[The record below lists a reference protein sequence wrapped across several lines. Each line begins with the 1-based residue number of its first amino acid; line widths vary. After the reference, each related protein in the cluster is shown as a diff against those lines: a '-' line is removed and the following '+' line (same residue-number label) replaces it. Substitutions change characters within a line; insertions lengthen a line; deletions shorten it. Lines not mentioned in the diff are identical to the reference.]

1 MRRNIKAFTLVEMLI
16 VVVIIGILAAALIP
30 RLTGAQWRA
39 RDTAR
44 KADLTQIANA
54 LAAYESDEGA
64 YPDGS
69 CVDDPDVEAALLENM
84 TTIPKDPQAQRITY
98 WTRVNGC
105 SPAVYGYSRLKK
117 AGANRAA
124 FVLVANTET
133 PKKNSNYVLRSNYAG
148 AVTFSGEQNDDF
160 TALPDYVIGTF
171 NWYSSHK
178 CERVRLNPGGTTATV
193 CDSTASPP
201 VTEWVATANDQM
213 VYTVGY

>member
-1 MRRNIKAFTLVEMLI
+1 MKRDLRAFTLVEMLI

-64 YPDGS
+64 YPNGT

-84 TTIPKDPQAQRITY
+84 ATIPKDPQAQRVAY
-98 WTRVNGC
+98 WTRANGC
-105 SPAVYGYSRLKK
+105 NPAIYAYSRLKK
-117 AGANRAA
+117 AWADRAS
-124 FVLVANTET
+124 FVLIANTET
-133 PKKNSNYVLRSNYAG
+133 PKKNSNYVLRNGDYTTTPSFSWGATSV
-148 AVTFSGEQNDDF
+148 AVTNG
-160 TALPDYVIGTF
+160 TYTF
-171 NWYSSHK
+171 NSFEDYNAHK
-178 CERVRLNPGGTTATV
+178 CERVKLDPAGTTTI
-193 CDSTASPP
+193 CWNTITEGTAI
-201 VTEWVATANDQM
+201 TNDQM

>member
-1 MRRNIKAFTLVEMLI
+1 MKRDLRAFTLVEMLI

-64 YPDGS
+64 YPNGT

-84 TTIPKDPQAQRITY
+84 ATVPKDPQAQRVAY
-98 WTRVNGC
+98 WTRANGC
-105 SPAVYGYSRLKK
+105 NPAIYAYSRLKK
-117 AGANRAA
+117 AWADRAS
-124 FVLVANTET
+124 FVLIANTET
-133 PKKNSNYVLRSNYAG
+133 PKKNSNYVLNGDYATTPSFSWG
-148 AVTFSGEQNDDF
+148 ATSVAVANGI
-160 TALPDYVIGTF
+160 YTF
-171 NWYSSHK
+171 NSFEDYNAHK
-178 CERVRLNPGGTTATV
+178 CERVKLDPAGTTAICWGTTTEG
-193 CDSTASPP
+193 TAI
-201 VTEWVATANDQM
+201 TNDQM

>member
-98 WTRVNGC
+98 WTRANGC
-105 SPAVYGYSRLKK
+105 NPAIYGYSWLKK

-133 PKKNSNYVLRSNYAG
+133 PKKNSNYVLRNGDYTTTPS
-148 AVTFSGEQNDDF
+148 FSWAI
-160 TALPDYVIGTF
+160 TTPDTDTTDGTYTF
-171 NWYSSHK
+171 NSFEDYAAHK
-178 CERVRLNPGGTTATV
+178 CERVRLNPGGTTTI
-193 CDSTASPP
+193 CGGTT
-201 VTEWVATANDQM
+201 TEGVATTNDQM